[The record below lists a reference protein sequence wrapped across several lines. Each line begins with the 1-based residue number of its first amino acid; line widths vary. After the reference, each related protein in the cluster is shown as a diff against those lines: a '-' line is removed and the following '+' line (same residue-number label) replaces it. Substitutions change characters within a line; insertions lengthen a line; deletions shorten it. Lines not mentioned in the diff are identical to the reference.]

1 MLGTTRKEDYA
12 RVLDFML
19 TGKSFSNRPEPL
31 AQLIGEE
38 WFTLL
43 EAAPKPG
50 VSMAA
55 KERVYIGAEEREKIA
70 LIKSRILYDDLTQ
83 TSKGELPIVLN
94 EIVKEREQR
103 FVEFFNKTGPLNIRE
118 HSLELLPGIGKKHL
132 QAILAARNEKPF
144 ESFADISQRVQ
155 LLQDP
160 MKLIVD
166 RIISELGGSQ
176 RFYLFTKPF
185 VRREH
190 ERRFGDFRRP
200 M

>member
-1 MLGTTRKEDYA
+1 MLSTSRKEDYA

-50 VSMAA
+50 VAMAA
-55 KERVYIGAEEREKIA
+55 KERVYIGVEERDKIA
-70 LIKSRILYDDLTQ
+70 LIKSRVSYDELTQ
-83 TSKGELPIVLN
+83 AAKGELPIVLN
-94 EIVKEREQR
+94 EIVKEHEQR
-103 FVEFFNKTGPLNIRE
+103 FVEFFNKAGPLNIRE

-132 QAILAARNEKPF
+132 QSIIAARNEKPF
-144 ESFADISQRVQ
+144 ESFEDISKRVP

-166 RIISELGGSQ
+166 RIISELGGTQ

-185 VRREH
+185 FKREH
-190 ERRFGDFRRP
+190 ERRFGSYG
-200 M
+200 